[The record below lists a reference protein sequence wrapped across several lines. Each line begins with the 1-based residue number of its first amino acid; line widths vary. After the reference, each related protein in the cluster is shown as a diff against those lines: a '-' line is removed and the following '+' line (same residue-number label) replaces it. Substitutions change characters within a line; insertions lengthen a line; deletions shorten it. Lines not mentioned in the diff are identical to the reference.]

1 MVFQMELR
9 TTQIENNS
17 MSRYT
22 AKNKEGALI
31 VYGFDQMGLQQGL
44 FIEDHE
50 DKSWDTRKFIADEG
64 CHLKGKGEFVEKM
77 LELKKLGFTSRDM
90 AGHIRLAAMDL
101 PF

>member
-1 MVFQMELR
+1 MELR

-22 AKNKEGALI
+22 AKNKEGELI
-31 VYGFDQMGLQQGL
+31 TYGFDHMGMLTGF

-50 DKSWDTRKFIADEG
+50 GYTWDTRKFLADPDR
-64 CHLKGKGEFVEKM
+64 HLNGKDAFVEKM
-77 LELKKLGFTSRDM
+77 IELKKLGFYSNNIN
-90 AGHIRLAAMDL
+90 GHIRLAAMDL